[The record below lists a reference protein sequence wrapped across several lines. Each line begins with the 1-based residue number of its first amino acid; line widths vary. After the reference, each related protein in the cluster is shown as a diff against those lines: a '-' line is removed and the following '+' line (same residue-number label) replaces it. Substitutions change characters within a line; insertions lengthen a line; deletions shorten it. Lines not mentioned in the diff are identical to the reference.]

1 MDQLEV
7 REAPA
12 ISDGVTRWNRRRT
25 DVCPRGSG
33 QGSQFEGDTMSYTEI
48 YAIQKDGV
56 ATWIDYNIND
66 NPKHW
71 WLFAD
76 FDTRQTTEGETR

>member
-1 MDQLEV
+1 
-7 REAPA
+7 
-12 ISDGVTRWNRRRT
+12 
-25 DVCPRGSG
+25 
-33 QGSQFEGDTMSYTEI
+33 MSYTEI